1 MNRRSPPARPDP
13 FPAAQCASARAGLHR
28 TVRFAACLGI
38 AVLAAAC
45 ASPVDGPDTRPA
57 RNAVQT
63 AEFRHQG
70 SDAGSFDPNWWAAFN
85 DPVLSALVTEA
96 QQANLDVRIAATRV
110 LQARAGSTAAAS
122 RLAPTLGLNG
132 SVSDQRSGLPDA
144 YKRTSP
150 DTRALRTSLD
160 LGWEIDVFGAARASA
175 DAADFDAQASAEAAE
190 GARLLA
196 SSEVAR
202 LYFAWQGARVR
213 QQQFEELLQMRLDT
227 ERLIRSREAQ
237 GLASRFDVARAAAE
251 TQSLAAQLPPLR
263 TLVATTGHQISLLL
277 GRSATQPLPMLD
289 ERVAA
294 RLPEVPSLPPG
305 QPAELLARR
314 PDLRA
319 AERQLAAEGARVR
332 EARADLLPR
341 FFLAALFGA
350 QDLTVNSQALSP
362 VRYSNVALAFS
373 MPLFNAG
380 RLRAAEDRATARE
393 RGSAMQYERAVLG
406 AVQEVEDSLVALAQ
420 ERERAH
426 ALDALQSQ
434 SRTALRHA
442 ESLRTEGQIDLLQL
456 LDAQRG
462 VISAELART
471 EHRTQ
476 LALDAIQLY
485 KALGGGWRMP
495 DTKDAA
501 ASGGRPI
508 SASPQ

>member
-1 MNRRSPPARPDP
+1 MRIAL
-13 FPAAQCASARAGLHR
+13 SA
-28 TVRFAACLGI
+28 GI
-38 AVLAAAC
+38 SVLAAAC
-45 ASPVDGPDTRPA
+45 ASQLDSPNADAA
-57 RNAVQT
+57 RSAVQ
-63 AEFRHQG
+63 AAAFRHQG

-85 DPVLSALVTEA
+85 DPSLIALVREA

-132 SVSDQRSGLPDA
+132 SASDQRSGLPDA

-150 DTRALRTSLD
+150 DTRALRASLD

-175 DAADFDAQASAEAAE
+175 DAATLDADASMEAAE

-202 LYFAWQGARVR
+202 LYIGWQGSRLR
-213 QQQFEELLQMRLDT
+213 LQQIEAMLQTQSDT
-227 ERLIRSREAQ
+227 ERLTRSREAQ
-237 GLASRFDVARAAAE
+237 GLSSRFDVARAAAE
-251 TQSLAAQLPPLR
+251 TQTLAAQLPSLR

-289 ERVAA
+289 EHVAPQ
-294 RLPEVPSLPPG
+294 LPDVPALPPG

-319 AERQLAAEGARVR
+319 AERQLAAEGARLR

-341 FFLAALFGA
+341 FFIAALFGG
-350 QDLTVNSQALSP
+350 QDLTINRQALSP

-380 RLRAAEDRATARE
+380 RLHAAEDRASARE
-393 RGSAMQYERAVLG
+393 RGAALHYERAVLG
-406 AVQEVEDSLVALAQ
+406 AVQEVEDSLVVIAQ

-426 ALDALQSQ
+426 SLDALRAQR
-434 SRTALRHA
+434 RTALHHA
-442 ESLRTEGQIDLLQL
+442 ESLRREGQIDLLQL

-462 VISAELART
+462 VISAELAWT

-476 LALDAIQLY
+476 LVLDAVQLY
-485 KALGGGWRMP
+485 KALGGGWRLP
-495 DTKDAA
+495 VAKDAA
-501 ASGGRPI
+501 VAAGTPI
-508 SASPQ
+508 SASSR